1 MQFKKHTYNI
11 ILVAALAALTGLTM
25 FGQDVR
31 RNRSLKKASVA
42 QFTPDSISSWSI
54 STTTVAWLP
63 FFSTFLTCICVF
75 LLIGALCTPFIFI
88 VLALCK
94 PDAPVECAFAR

>member
-42 QFTPDSISSWSI
+42 QFTPDSISPAAGTLPQAKDSLPPAEDSI
-54 STTTVAWLP
+54 ARRRDSLRVA
-63 FFSTFLTCICVF
+63 
-75 LLIGALCTPFIFI
+75 
-88 VLALCK
+88 
-94 PDAPVECAFAR
+94 D

>member
-42 QFTPDSISSWSI
+42 QFTPDSIRPARRDLA
-54 STTTVAWLP
+54 TGEG
-63 FFSTFLTCICVF
+63 FL
-75 LLIGALCTPFIFI
+75 A
-88 VLALCK
+88 
-94 PDAPVECAFAR
+94 ARGRLNRPQKRFPKGG